1 MIDDGE
7 GTESTIGLIGCAL
20 LSVIEAI
27 EHAGE
32 LRPESKF
39 RDLALVMSLYLA
51 FAENARAMFCWEEMT
66 RSERVVGYAKKGG
79 LDLKARGRHGMKAIL
94 EGLGDVAP
102 IQKRKVGMWMWSAN
116 VRPRDI
122 RECLISRLLM
132 RFVTVERAQER
143 ACPWRRSR
151 APGRLR
157 YHKVDAQTK
166 GPGLLRWRRSTGR
179 CAGERPQGGQS
190 LL

>member
-51 FAENARAMFCWEEMT
+51 FAENARAIFCWEEMT

-79 LDLKARGRHGMKAIL
+79 LDLEARGRHGTKSIL

-102 IQKRKVGMWMWSAN
+102 IQQRKVGMWMWSAN
-116 VRPRDI
+116 VRLCRFSSWQTG
-122 RECLISRLLM
+122 CLLT
-132 RFVTVERAQER
+132 RFAPVER
-143 ACPWRRSR
+143 
-151 APGRLR
+151 
-157 YHKVDAQTK
+157 T
-166 GPGLLRWRRSTGR
+166 
-179 CAGERPQGGQS
+179 
-190 LL
+190 